1 MEKKKFPSSCTVSN
15 FNPTANNFCHCFE
28 TLSEEEIRM
37 LEESKL
43 EVSYKKGEIVCK
55 QGTFASHILFL
66 CSGLVKVYLEEGDD
80 ILTLKIVP
88 QGNIIGLTSLSKY
101 NQVFPYSV
109 KAYQDSV
116 VRLFDL
122 NTFRQIIR
130 QNALFASEVI
140 DYLCENKIQIN
151 SRFFS
156 FQHKQSYGRM
166 ADILLCLANRIFK
179 QKEFELNISRQ
190 ELADLTGLSRERVIR
205 IIKTFKDDKLIEIS
219 GRTIT
224 ILDDEGLQSISLRG

>member
-28 TLSEEEIRM
+28 TLSDEEIKM
-37 LEESKL
+37 LEGSKL

-66 CSGLVKVYLEEGDD
+66 CSGLVKVYLEEGED

-122 NTFRQIIR
+122 NTFRQVIR

-156 FQHKQSYGRM
+156 FQHKQSYGRV

-205 IIKTFKDDKLIEIS
+205 IIKTFKDDKLIGIS

-224 ILDDEGLQSISLRG
+224 ILDDEGLQGISLRG

>member
-1 MEKKKFPSSCTVSN
+1 MKQNKFPSSCTVSN
-15 FNPTANNFCHCFE
+15 FNHTANNFCHCFE
-28 TLSEEEIRM
+28 TLSEEEIEM
-37 LEESKL
+37 LEETKL

-122 NTFRQIIR
+122 NTFRKIIR

-205 IIKTFKDDKLIEIS
+205 IIKTFKDDKLIKIS

-224 ILDDEGLQSISLRG
+224 ILNDEGLQNICQRG

>member
-1 MEKKKFPSSCTVSN
+1 MEKKFHPSSCTVSN
-15 FNPTANNFCHCFE
+15 FRTNKDGFCHCFE
-28 TLSEEEIRM
+28 ALTEEEIMM
-37 LEESKL
+37 LEETKL

-55 QGTFASHILFL
+55 QGTFASHVLYI
-66 CSGLVKVYLEEGDD
+66 CSGLVKVYLEEGND

-88 QGNIIGLTSLSKY
+88 SNNIIGLTSLNKD
-101 NQVFPYSV
+101 NQIFPYSV
-109 KAYQDSV
+109 KAYQDTV
-116 VRLFDL
+116 VRLFDIV
-122 NTFRQIIR
+122 TFRKIVR

-140 DYLCENKIQIN
+140 DFLCENKIQIN

-166 ADILLCLANRIFK
+166 ADILLCLSNRIFK

-205 IIKTFKDDKLIEIS
+205 IIKTFKDEELIGVS
-219 GRTIT
+219 GKNIN
-224 ILDDEGLQSISLRG
+224 IIDEKGLENISLTG